1 MTLPGKRLIGLDAVY
16 TYAPTYAELL
26 KEYRR
31 SGHLPTF
38 MVEANYE
45 FEHGY
50 YSTDLETLRRQEYW
64 TMLSGA
70 SGQLYGNKYTWQFL
84 QGLARPPGYPGLETD
99 DVHGPVVRQATLVPP
114 GSGPGPHG
122 RYERVRHVHDA
133 RGA

>member
-1 MTLPGKRLIGLDAVY
+1 MIGLDAVY

-31 SGHLPTF
+31 SDHLPTF

-45 FEHGY
+45 FEHWHY
-50 YSTDLETLRRQEYW
+50 PTDLETLRRQEYW
-64 TMLSGA
+64 SMLSGA

-84 QGLARPPGYPGLETD
+84 KGWQDHLDTAGSRQMTYMARLFARRPWF
-99 DVHGPVVRQATLVPP
+99 RLVPDQ
-114 GSGPGPHG
+114 SHTVVTK
-122 RYERVRHVHDA
+122 RVRHVHDA